1 MLFLSYWIAT
11 ILLALCAH
19 IPLLDLRFVHIL
31 GFDPTKSKIFI
42 LSFQLLGR
50 RGDFHEKNIE
60 GG

>member
-11 ILLALCAH
+11 ILLALCAR

-31 GFDPTKSKIFI
+31 GFDLTKSKILI